1 MRKLMSL
8 ENKTVR
14 AWLPKV
20 DKQLVRAISVVVVH
34 HAFAQ
39 ELIRHMWGASRAD
52 VGQNPKA
59 SQKWVEPEEETH
71 VT

>member
-1 MRKLMSL
+1 MPYKLLGKDMVYHYCP
-8 ENKTVR
+8 T
-14 AWLPKV
+14 
-20 DKQLVRAISVVVVH
+20 

-39 ELIRHMWGASRAD
+39 ELVRHVWGAFLAD

>member
-1 MRKLMSL
+1 MHT
-8 ENKTVR
+8 NT
-14 AWLPKV
+14 
-20 DKQLVRAISVVVVH
+20 

-39 ELIRHMWGASRAD
+39 ELIRHAWGAFLIN

-71 VT
+71 TAWEQNRAGLAPQSRQIAFAGNPPHNIN